1 MNHLPKA
8 RTSDIVMQQ
17 LADEILIYDRRND
30 QAYCLNSTAAF
41 VWQNSDGETPIRE
54 IVRRLQKKYRTTIEE
69 GVVWFALKTLKERNL
84 LAGDL
89 PFPAN
94 YTTVN
99 RRQLIDVLGKSA
111 AVAIPL
117 VFSISA
123 PKAINAAS
131 QSALRANGQICSSG
145 SQCTGG
151 GCSSSSVCCNADG
164 RSCSSNSQCC
174 SNFCTAG
181 SVCQTPAAGCVL
193 YDTPITLADGSLVK
207 AIDVFIGQEL
217 LGVNCFSGEMIAGR
231 VKAKQELHADEIYA
245 ITAESGD
252 VIQCSP
258 THPLIAGFGDKDGTQ
273 IENFKIGNALLVH
286 DKATSRIVEAKTVS
300 IERIQV
306 AQPVIL
312 FEMDTF
318 EHTFISGGIISH
330 NKNVPGDGN
339 S

>member
-1 MNHLPKA
+1 MNYLPKA

-17 LADEILIYDRRND
+17 LADEVLIYDRRND

-54 IVRRLQKKYRTTIEE
+54 IARRLQKKYRATIGE
-69 GVVWFALKTLKERNL
+69 GVVWFALKTLEERNL

-89 PFPAN
+89 PFPTN
-94 YTTVN
+94 YNTVN
-99 RRQLIDVLGKSA
+99 RRQLIDLLGKSA
-111 AVAIPL
+111 AVTIPL
-117 VFSISA
+117 VFSIIA

-131 QSALRANGQICSSG
+131 QSALRVNGQTCSSG

-151 GCSSSSVCCNADG
+151 GCNSSVCCNADG
-164 RSCSSNSQCC
+164 RGCSNNGQCC
-174 SNFCTAG
+174 SGFCTAG

-207 AIDVFIGQEL
+207 ASDVFIGQEL
-217 LGVNCFSGEMIAGR
+217 LGVNCFTGEMIAGR
-231 VKAKQELHADEIYA
+231 VKASQRLHATEIYT

-258 THPLIAGFGDKDGTQ
+258 THPLIAGFGNADGKQ
-273 IENFKIGNALLVH
+273 IENFKIGDALLVH
-286 DKATSRIVEAKTVS
+286 DQTKNRIVEAKTVAV
-300 IERIQV
+300 ERIQI

-330 NKNVPGDGN
+330 NKNAI
-339 S
+339 